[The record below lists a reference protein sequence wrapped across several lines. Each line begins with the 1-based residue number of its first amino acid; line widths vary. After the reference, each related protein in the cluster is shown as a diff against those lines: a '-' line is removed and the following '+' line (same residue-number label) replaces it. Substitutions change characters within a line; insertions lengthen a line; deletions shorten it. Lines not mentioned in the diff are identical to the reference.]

1 MFYCS
6 VRSVRHSIS
15 VVKEI
20 NALDITWFQFVPNR
34 GEVKN
39 NYAKKLSKKNKT
51 LKIGTNNENVLNM
64 N

>member
-20 NALDITWFQFVPNR
+20 NALDITWFQFVPNQ

-39 NYAKKLSKKNKT
+39 NYAKKIMLNINKT
-51 LKIGTNNENVLNM
+51 
-64 N
+64 